1 MSSRQQRNRKQVQRL
16 GDTDW
21 SSETVRGPHAT
32 LDPACHRNKPQHK
45 RPGRPKDKLKAE
57 PPKSSALPPTTLTPK
72 ERAAK
77 RSRVVDCLDPY
88 TNLKTAEAPQRERF
102 RSLGRFQ
109 REGCEQSACIGV
121 GYRDFGDGDGDGQ
134 GDAAYIY
141 APGAPSGLHL
151 DDMFYAGTLTPDCE
165 EECVKKAK
173 VGVWT
178 TCKHSWE
185 ADEHF
190 LVAIPVK
197 QRRCKQFTDW
207 LALHCKVTDERY
219 KSVTYYLL

>member
-1 MSSRQQRNRKQVQRL
+1 MIIILTPTTSLQARLTCSSRSKQEGKRERETKCSFLGAAKFCVFLLLLFLCFVSSSSSRPFSFSFSVAMSSRQQRNRKQVQRL

-88 TNLKTAEAPQRERF
+88 TNLKTAGRSAPKRTFPLPRQV
-102 RSLGRFQ
+102 
-109 REGCEQSACIGV
+109 SA
-121 GYRDFGDGDGDGQ
+121 
-134 GDAAYIY
+134 
-141 APGAPSGLHL
+141 
-151 DDMFYAGTLTPDCE
+151 
-165 EECVKKAK
+165 
-173 VGVWT
+173 
-178 TCKHSWE
+178 
-185 ADEHF
+185 
-190 LVAIPVK
+190 
-197 QRRCKQFTDW
+197 
-207 LALHCKVTDERY
+207 
-219 KSVTYYLL
+219 